1 MKKSEE
7 KKNIFGLIGFVIF
20 VGMLVPF
27 ACQFVIPLFWEQ
39 QKIQGVEIWNQ
50 FVSIVLGI
58 VATNLS
64 IISLKMG
71 FDSADNAKN
80 TEMKTQGILDEI
92 SSKISLL
99 TEKQNQMAKSIDEFR
114 NTQGEHRDING
125 NSTWAKSN
133 SDNKENNE
141 I

>member
-27 ACQFVIPLFWEQ
+27 ACQFV
-39 QKIQGVEIWNQ
+39 
-50 FVSIVLGI
+50 SIVLGI
-58 VATNLS
+58 VATILS